1 MSDNRHYRKW
11 ILQMPL
17 GFLIIS
23 IGILVIMYTANKK
36 AEDEWL
42 MWGIVS
48 LTIINAGLALLG
60 NAIVHKVKSDL
71 IQKNRSKRS
80 SSRSS
85 DDE

>member
-1 MSDNRHYRKW
+1 
-11 ILQMPL
+11 MPL